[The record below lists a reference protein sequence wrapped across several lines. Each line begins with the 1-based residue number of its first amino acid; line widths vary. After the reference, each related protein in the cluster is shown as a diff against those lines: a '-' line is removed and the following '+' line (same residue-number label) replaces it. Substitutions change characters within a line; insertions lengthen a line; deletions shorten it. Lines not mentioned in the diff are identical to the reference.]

1 MQFNLTGKH
10 LDISPAL
17 REYVASILDRLGD
30 TYHTVISAQVTLKIE
45 KHEKIAEATLHVVN
59 DNDIHGNAR
68 HEDMYAAIDQLQDKL
83 EKQLIRL
90 KEKNEGR

>member
-17 REYVASILDRLGD
+17 RDYVAGILERLGG
-30 TYHTVISAQVTLKIE
+30 TYHAITSAQVTLQIE
-45 KHEKIAEATLHVVN
+45 KHEKIAEATLRIASG
-59 DNDIHGNAR
+59 NDIHGNAR
-68 HEDMYAAIDQLQDKL
+68 HEDMYAAIDQLRDKL
-83 EKQLIRL
+83 EKQLLRL